1 MARILLVDDERSMRE
16 MLEIFLRKKGHHVD
30 TVEGVEEAGA
40 ALAREAFELL
50 ITDLKLGQRSGLD
63 VLRRAKEVRPDCEVI
78 MITAFATAETAVEA
92 MKLGAFDYL
101 FKPFKTDELL
111 VVIER
116 ALEKRAL
123 VHENQ
128 SLKRKLKERHEFAG
142 MVGKSRAMQ
151 ELFAM
156 VDKIAPTKVT
166 VLILGE
172 SGVGKELV
180 ARAIHAKSHRADG
193 PFVVVNCGAIPEGL
207 IESELFGHE
216 KGAFTGATHA
226 KPGLFDAAD
235 GGTLFLDE
243 VGELPLPVQV
253 KLLRV
258 LQERTIR
265 SVGGMQDRQVDV
277 RIVAATNRDL
287 EAEVRAG
294 RFREDLYYR
303 LNVIG
308 LTVPPLRDRREDI
321 LPLIDHFLDRHAPR
335 PGMRFSREAQRLLL
349 DYELPGNVRELEN
362 LVERAVTLADGDEIG
377 PEVFPPEVRGARPT
391 FDESVLEG
399 GELPE
404 GFDLQ
409 AWLDGFEK
417 KMLERALEQSKGVK
431 MEAARL
437 LGISF
442 RSFRYRL
449 AKYRMEDEKSED
461 EEDERATAS

>member
-1 MARILLVDDERSMRE
+1 MATVLIVDDETSMRE
-16 MLEIFLRKKGHHVD
+16 MLRILLERKGH
-30 TVEGVEEAGA
+30 TVHCAAGIEGVET
-40 ALAREAFELL
+40 ALAEQEFDVA
-50 ITDLKLGQRSGLD
+50 ITDLRLGQTSGLD
-63 VLRRAKEVRPDCEVI
+63 VLRLVKERQPTCEVV

-111 VVIER
+111 VVLDR

-123 VHENQ
+123 VQENQ
-128 SLKRKLKERHEFAG
+128 SLRRRLRERHEYAD

-151 ELFAM
+151 ELFALIE
-156 VDKIAPTKVT
+156 KIAPTRVT
-166 VLILGE
+166 VLVLGE

-180 ARAIHAKSHRADG
+180 ARAIHQKSLRADG

-216 KGAFTGATHA
+216 KGAFTGASHS
-226 KPGLFDAAD
+226 KRGLFDAAH

-243 VGELPLPVQV
+243 VGELPLHVQV
-253 KLLRV
+253 KLLRA
-258 LQERTIR
+258 LQQRTIR
-265 SVGGMQDRQVDV
+265 SVGGVQDREVDV

-287 EAEVRAG
+287 EQEVREG

-308 LTVPPLRDRREDI
+308 LRVPPLRERKEDI
-321 LPLIDHFLDRHAPR
+321 LPLVEHFMERHGAR
-335 PGMRFSREAQRLLL
+335 PGMRLSREAQKLLL
-349 DYELPGNVRELEN
+349 EYEFPGNVRELEN
-362 LVERAVTLADGDEIG
+362 LVERAITLADGDEIG
-377 PEVFPPEVRGARPT
+377 PDVFPPEVRRVRPS
-391 FDESVLEG
+391 FDESLLEDA
-399 GELPE
+399 PIPP

-409 AWLDGFEK
+409 AWLDAFERR
-417 KMLERALEQSKGVK
+417 MLERALEQAGGVK
-431 MEAARL
+431 VEAARL

-449 AKYRMEDEKSED
+449 AKYRMEEEKAAEAK
-461 EEDERATAS
+461 DERATGS